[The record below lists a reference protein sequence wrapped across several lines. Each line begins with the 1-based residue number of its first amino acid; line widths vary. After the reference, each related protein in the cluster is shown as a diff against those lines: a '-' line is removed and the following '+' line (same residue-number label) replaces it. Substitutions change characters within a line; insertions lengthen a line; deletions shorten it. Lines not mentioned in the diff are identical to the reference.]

1 MAESVSLIPIS
12 VTLAGVALVGVVVVG
27 AAILAAITGGRWSAF
42 THQVLLAPGYVLV
55 AVAAQVIG
63 ALVADHT
70 SASWAYPA
78 GLAVSAASALIFC
91 FANRRVAG
99 VPLVALGLVLNAIV
113 VARNGAMP
121 VSISAASRAGV
132 STLTVA
138 TGNDPRHT
146 IAGRG
151 SHWRALGDAIP
162 VPLPVAPEVV
172 SPGDVLVAAG
182 LGEFLVV
189 TSRRRRD
196 DGEGHPMEDWG
207 QAFQALSTISR
218 RV

>member
-1 MAESVSLIPIS
+1 
-12 VTLAGVALVGVVVVG
+12 VGAVVVG
-27 AAILAAITGGRWSAF
+27 AAIVAVITGGRWSAF
-42 THQVLLAPGYVLV
+42 THQTLLAPGYVLV
-55 AVAAQVIG
+55 AVAAQVLG
-63 ALVADHT
+63 AVISDHT
-70 SASWAYPA
+70 SATWAYPA
-78 GLAVSAASALIFC
+78 GLAVSAASALVFC
-91 FANRRVAG
+91 FANRKVAG
-99 VPLVALGLVLNAIV
+99 VPLVALGLVLNAVV
-113 VARNGAMP
+113 VARNSAMP
-121 VSISAASRAGV
+121 VSISAAARAGV

-151 SHWRALGDAIP
+151 SHWRALGDVIP
-162 VPLPVAPEVV
+162 VPLPVSPEVV

-182 LGEFLVV
+182 LGEFLVI

-196 DGEGHPMEDWG
+196 EDEPHPAEEWG